1 MQYVRKVWRA
11 IGVQE
16 KLHILIQG
24 ALLILFF
31 VLMEWVVDHFEMQ
44 IDRSA
49 ELRAEEAAD
58 GLINGMNMLM
68 LTGQISEPENRR
80 LFIEK
85 MSKSQGIAEVRMIR
99 GQAVIEQYG
108 PGLPE
113 EQPRD
118 EIDRQVLST
127 GKHVFQHITA
137 PDGRPLLRV
146 VMPFIAT
153 ENFRGTNCL
162 SCHHTKLGG
171 VNGAASVTIDL
182 SVGQRQ
188 LEEMK
193 DRLWVGHLAVQL
205 LLLVL
210 ITLFVRHVIVR
221 NITRPVKKLQQ
232 AMAEIGH
239 DMDLSRRAAVDAE
252 NPDIG
257 EMAKSFNLLVE
268 KLEDATDRLQLF
280 AKMFENS
287 GEAILITDADRN
299 ILTVNPAF
307 EHITQYSADEVLGKN
322 PKILSS
328 GKQTHE
334 FYALMWGTLEI
345 TGKWSG
351 EIWNRRKNG
360 EIYAEWLS
368 IAAVKNTKGE
378 VINYISSFTDI
389 TKRKEAEQ
397 RIEFLAHYDS
407 LTKLPNRALFG
418 DRLRRALLLA
428 DRNKYKVGLMF
439 LDLDKFK
446 EVNDTLGHLAGDQ
459 LLQSVAERLRDC
471 VRASDTICRQG
482 GDEFLILIEEIDSNV
497 ELTRIAD
504 KIMDTMSRPHLLG
517 DLSRT
522 VSFSI
527 GAAMYPDDADDEQS
541 LIKSADRAMYLAKES
556 GRNNFKLYEH
566 EES

>member
-1 MQYVRKVWRA
+1 MQSVRKVWRA

-31 VLMEWVVDHFEMQ
+31 VLMEWVVDQFEMQ

-49 ELRAEEAAD
+49 EARAEEAAD
-58 GLINGMNMLM
+58 GLINGLNMMM
-68 LTGQISEPENRR
+68 LTGEISNPDNRR
-80 LFIEK
+80 LFVEK
-85 MSKSQGIAEVRMIR
+85 MSKSRGIAEVRLIR
-99 GQAVIEQYG
+99 GQAVNEQYG

-118 EIDRQVLST
+118 EMDHQVLAT
-127 GKHVFQHITA
+127 GKLMFKRIQGE
-137 PDGRPLLRV
+137 DGRPLMRV
-146 VMPFIAT
+146 VMPFIAS

-162 SCHHTKLGG
+162 SCHHTQLGG
-171 VNGAASVTIDL
+171 VNGAASVVIDL
-182 SVGQRQ
+182 TGAEQR
-188 LEEMK
+188 LEEIK
-193 DRLWVGHLAVQL
+193 DRLWIGHLVVQL

-232 AMAEIGH
+232 AMAEIER
-239 DMDLSRRAAVDAE
+239 DMDLSRRAAVDAA

-257 EMAKSFNLLVE
+257 EMAKSFNNLVG
-268 KLEDATDRLQLF
+268 KLDEATERLQLF

-287 GEAILITDADRN
+287 GEAILITDAQRN
-299 ILTVNPAF
+299 ILAVNPAF
-307 EHITQYSADEVLGKN
+307 EQITQYSTEEVIGKN

-328 GKQTHE
+328 GKQTAE
-334 FYALMWGTLEI
+334 FYALMWGTIEL

-360 EIYAEWLS
+360 EVYPEWLS
-368 IAAVKNTKGE
+368 IAAVKNSRGE
-378 VINYISSFTDI
+378 VINYISSFSDI
-389 TKRKEAEQ
+389 TKRKEAER

-459 LLQSVAERLRDC
+459 LLQSVAERLRES

-482 GDEFLILIEEIDSNV
+482 GDEFLILIEAIDSNT
-497 ELTRIAD
+497 ELTRIAY
-504 KIMDTMSRPHLLG
+504 KIMEAMSRPHLLV
-517 DLSRT
+517 DTSRT
-522 VSFSI
+522 VTFSI
-527 GAAMYPDDADDEQS
+527 GAAMYPDDADSDEA
-541 LIKSADRAMYLAKES
+541 LVKCADRAMYLAKES
-556 GRNNFKLYEH
+556 GRNNFKLYETNGN
-566 EES
+566 

>member
-1 MQYVRKVWRA
+1 MQYARKVWRA

-44 IDRSA
+44 IDQSA

-68 LTGQISEPENRR
+68 LTGQIADPENRR
-80 LFIEK
+80 LFVDK
-85 MSKSQGIAEVRMIR
+85 MSKSQGIFEVRMIR
-99 GQAVIEQYG
+99 GEAVNAQYG

-113 EQPRD
+113 EQPQD
-118 EIDRQVLST
+118 ELDRQVLAT
-127 GKHVFQHITA
+127 GKHVFQHTTA
-137 PDGRPLLRV
+137 ADGRKLLRV
-146 VMPFIAT
+146 VMPFIAS

-193 DRLWVGHLAVQL
+193 DRLWVGHLVVQL

-232 AMAEIGH
+232 AMAGIEH
-239 DMDLSRRAAVDAE
+239 DMDLSRRAEIDAD

-257 EMAKSFNLLVE
+257 DMAKSFNLLVE
-268 KLEDATDRLQLF
+268 KLEQATDRLQLF

-287 GEAILITDADRN
+287 GEAILITDDKRN

-307 EHITQYSADEVLGKN
+307 EHITHFSAAEVLGKN
-322 PKILSS
+322 PRILSS
-328 GKQTHE
+328 GKQSRE
-334 FYALMWGTLEI
+334 FYGEMWEI
-345 TGKWSG
+345 IEVTGKWSG
-351 EIWNRRKNG
+351 EIWNRRKDG

-368 IAAVKNTKGE
+368 IAAVKNNKGE

-389 TKRKEAEQ
+389 TKRKEAEK

-446 EVNDTLGHLAGDQ
+446 EINDTLGHLAGDQ
-459 LLQSVAERLRDC
+459 LLQSVAERLRES

-482 GDEFLILIEEIDSNV
+482 GDEFLILIEEIQSNV

-504 KIMDTMSRPHLLG
+504 KIMVAMSRPHLLG
-517 DLSRT
+517 EHSRT

-527 GAAMYPDDADDEQS
+527 GAAMYPDDADNEET
-541 LIKSADRAMYLAKES
+541 LIKHADRAMYQAKES
-556 GRNNFKLYEH
+556 GRNSFKLYER
-566 EES
+566 EDT

>member
-1 MQYVRKVWRA
+1 MPSVRKVWRA

-44 IDRSA
+44 INRSA

-68 LTGQISEPENRR
+68 LTGQISNPDNRR
-80 LFIEK
+80 LFIDK
-85 MSKSQGIAEVRMIR
+85 MSKSHGIYEVRMIR
-99 GQAVIEQYG
+99 GEAVKEQYG

-113 EQPRD
+113 EQPLD
-118 EIDRQVLST
+118 AIDREVLAT
-127 GKHVFQHITA
+127 GKLVFEHSQA
-137 PDGRPLLRV
+137 QDGRPLLRV
-146 VMPFIAT
+146 VMPFIAS

-182 SVGQRQ
+182 SVGRRQ
-188 LEEMK
+188 LEEIK
-193 DRLWVGHLAVQL
+193 DRLWIGHLVVQL
-205 LLLVL
+205 LLVVL
-210 ITLFVRHVIVR
+210 IMLFVRHVIVR

-239 DMDLSRRAAVDAE
+239 DMDLSRRTEVNAE

-257 EMAKSFNLLVE
+257 EMAKSFNLLVD
-268 KLEDATDRLQLF
+268 KLEVATDRLQLF

-287 GEAILITDADRN
+287 GEAILITDEKRN

-307 EHITQYSADEVLGKN
+307 EQITGYSTEEVIGKN

-328 GKQTHE
+328 GKQSEE
-334 FYALMWGTLEI
+334 FYGAMWETIEI
-345 TGKWSG
+345 AGKWSG

-360 EIYAEWLS
+360 DIYPEWLS
-368 IAAVKNTKGE
+368 IAAVKNAKGG
-378 VINYISSFTDI
+378 VINYISSFSDI
-389 TKRKEAEQ
+389 TKRKEAER

-428 DRNKYKVGLMF
+428 DRNEYKVGLMF

-446 EVNDTLGHLAGDQ
+446 EINDTLGHLAGDQ
-459 LLQSVAERLRDC
+459 LLQSVAERLRES
-471 VRASDTICRQG
+471 VRASDTLCRQG
-482 GDEFLILIEEIDSNV
+482 GDEFLILIEGLESSAEV
-497 ELTRIAD
+497 ERIAA
-504 KIMDTMSRPHLLG
+504 KIMQAMALPHQLG
-517 DLSRT
+517 DVSRT

-527 GAAMYPDDADDEQS
+527 GAAMYPDDAEDDET
-541 LIKSADRAMYLAKES
+541 LTRCADHAMYLAKES
-556 GRNNFKLYEH
+556 GRNNFKLYQRD
-566 EES
+566 ES

>member
-1 MQYVRKVWRA
+1 MQAVRKIWRA

-31 VLMEWVVDHFEMQ
+31 VLMEWVVGQFEMQ
-44 IDRSA
+44 IERSA
-49 ELRAEEAAD
+49 ESRAEEAAD
-58 GLINGMNMLM
+58 GLINGMNMMM
-68 LTGQISEPENRR
+68 LTGEISNPDNRR
-80 LFIEK
+80 LFVEK
-85 MSKSQGIAEVRMIR
+85 MAKSRGIVEVRMIR
-99 GQAVIEQYG
+99 GQAVVEQYG

-118 EIDRQVLST
+118 EMDRQVLAT
-127 GKHVFQHITA
+127 GELLFRRIQGD
-137 PDGRPLLRV
+137 DGRPLMRV
-146 VMPFIAT
+146 VMPFIAS

-162 SCHHTKLGG
+162 SCHHTRQGG
-171 VNGAASVTIDL
+171 VNGAASVVIDL
-182 SVGQRQ
+182 SAAQHR
-188 LEEMK
+188 LEDIK
-193 DRLWVGHLAVQL
+193 DRLWIGHLAVQL

-232 AMAEIGH
+232 AMAEIQR
-239 DMDLSRRAAVDAE
+239 DMDLSRRAEVDAT

-257 EMAKSFNLLVE
+257 EMAKSFNLLVQN
-268 KLEDATDRLQLF
+268 LEQATDRLQLF

-287 GEAILITDADRN
+287 GEAILITDEKRN

-307 EHITQYSADEVLGKN
+307 EHITQYSAAEVLGKN

-334 FYALMWGTLEI
+334 FYALMWGTIEI
-345 TGKWSG
+345 AGKWSG

-360 EIYAEWLS
+360 EIYPEWLS
-368 IAAVKNTKGE
+368 IAAVKNPKGE
-378 VINYISSFTDI
+378 VINFISSFSDI

-459 LLQSVAERLRDC
+459 LLQSVAERLRES

-482 GDEFLILIEEIDSNV
+482 GDEFLILIEEIDSNI

-517 DLSRT
+517 DVSRT

-541 LIKSADRAMYLAKES
+541 LIKCADRAMYLAKES

-566 EES
+566 EDN